1 MTLLRGAH
9 RFRHGT
15 ARLAGCLRADWRLLV
30 RAVVWRLAVPVLKYL
45 LPLPVLVRFM
55 DATRCGG
62 APKAA
67 ERSGP
72 RIERVRR
79 LLMEGGRLVI
89 SGNCLDRSLVIYRF
103 LSEVGASPLLVMGVN
118 HGTSGVSGHA
128 WIEVNGHA
136 LADATTDSFVPIL
149 VFAAGGQARRIA
161 R

>member
-9 RFRHGT
+9 RLRHGT
-15 ARLAGCLRADWRLLV
+15 ARLAGCLRADWRLLM
-30 RAVVWRLAVPVLKYL
+30 RAVIWRLAVPVLKHL

-55 DATRCGG
+55 AATRRGG
-62 APKAA
+62 A
-67 ERSGP
+67 ELSGP

-79 LLMEGGRLVI
+79 LLMEGGRIVI
-89 SGNCLDRSLVIYRF
+89 SRNCLDRSLVIYRF

-128 WIEVNGHA
+128 WIEVDGHA

-149 VFAAGGQARRIA
+149 VFEAGGQARRIA